1 MAEDI
6 TTADTGTTSTTEAA
20 KTTLGKFKDHA
31 SNLVGEAGDA
41 ARNAAN
47 EGMGKATE
55 ALSSLS
61 QVVEDA
67 ATMVEEKVGPTYG
80 NYARKAATTVSNVAE
95 GLKNKD
101 VDALIEDTREFVRK
115 SPMVAIGAAAAIG
128 FVLTR
133 LVKLGTG
140 TDTGTGK
147 TDA

>member
-1 MAEDI
+1 MADD
-6 TTADTGTTSTTEAA
+6 TMTADTGTNTAAEAPKSTF
-20 KTTLGKFKDHA
+20 GKFKDHA

-47 EGMGKATE
+47 EGMGKATD

-80 NYARKAATTVSNVAE
+80 TYARKAASTVSNVAE
-95 GLKNKD
+95 GLKSKD
-101 VDALIEDTREFVRK
+101 IDALIEDTRDFVRK
-115 SPMVAIGAAAAIG
+115 SPMVAIGAAAAVG

-140 TDTGTGK
+140 TESGK
-147 TDA
+147 TDS